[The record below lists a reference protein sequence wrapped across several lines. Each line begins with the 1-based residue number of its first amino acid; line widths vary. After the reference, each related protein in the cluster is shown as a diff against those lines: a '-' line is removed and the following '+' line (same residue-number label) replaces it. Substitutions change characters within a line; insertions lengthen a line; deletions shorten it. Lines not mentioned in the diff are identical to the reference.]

1 MSDKK
6 IKLKP
11 SLDEFK
17 KLCQE
22 GDIIPV
28 YAERLA
34 DIETPVSVLGRFAE
48 EENVF
53 LLESVEKGER
63 FGRYSFLGIHPRG
76 VFTVEGSRAFYSENG
91 TRRELKAQGCPLNA
105 LREII
110 QNKRALTHGDLPP
123 LPGGAIGFIG
133 YECVNQFEELPEPK
147 AKVETPEAAFLI
159 TDEML
164 IFDNQRHT
172 VKTVVCVH
180 PAEFEDPQAAY
191 EYARERISQIAV
203 KLDTPFR
210 PTEKNSDKAVPLL
223 VSNLSRQDFYTM
235 VEKAKEYIQQGEVIQ
250 LVLSQCFSAPM
261 PFSAL
266 CAYRALRYVNPSP
279 YTFFLK
285 IGDLTLAGSSP
296 ETMVKLENGHSS
308 LRPIAGT
315 RKRGS
320 TPAEDMKLADEL
332 LRDEKERAEHL
343 MLVDLGRNDLGRTA
357 VPGSVQVKSFMNVE
371 RYSHVMHIVSEVDA
385 MLAEEYDAFDLV
397 RTTFPAGTLTG
408 APKIRAMELIHELEP
423 TPRGVYGGAVGY
435 FSYTGNMD
443 LAITI
448 RTVEIRDQKMHVQ
461 TGAGI
466 VYDSVSENE
475 YEETLNKAKA
485 LFNAVNLAAN
495 DFQLD

>member
-1 MSDKK
+1 MSEKK
-6 IKLKP
+6 LTLKP
-11 SLDEFK
+11 SLEEFK

-28 YAERLA
+28 YVERLA

-48 EENVF
+48 EENLF

-76 VFTVEGSRAFYSENG
+76 VFTIEDSRPFYSEKG
-91 TRRELKAQGCPLNA
+91 ERRELETAGAPLNA
-105 LREII
+105 LRQII
-110 QNKRALTHGDLPP
+110 QNKKALTHGDLPP
-123 LPGGAIGFIG
+123 LLGGAIGFIG

-147 AKVETPEAAFLI
+147 AKVETPDAAFLI
-159 TDEML
+159 TDEMI

-172 VKTVVCVH
+172 VKSVVCVH
-180 PAEFEDPQAAY
+180 HAEFESPQAAY
-191 EYARERISQIAV
+191 EYARERIGQITAR
-203 KLDTPFR
+203 LDTPFP
-210 PTEKNSDKAVPLL
+210 PTPKKADKTVPQLK
-223 VSNLSRQDFYTM
+223 SNLSRQEFYSM
-235 VEKAKEYIQQGEVIQ
+235 VEKARQYIQDGEAIQ

-266 CAYRALRYVNPSP
+266 CAYRALRYINPSP

-285 IGDLTLAGSSP
+285 IGGLTLAGSSP

-315 RKRGS
+315 RKRGN

-357 VPGSVQVKSFMNVE
+357 LPGSVQVKSFMNIE
-371 RYSHVMHIVSEVDA
+371 RYSHVMHIVSEIDA
-385 MLAEEYDAFDLV
+385 MLASEYDAFDLV
-397 RTTFPAGTLTG
+397 RTTFPVGTLSG
-408 APKIRAMELIHELEP
+408 APKVRAMELIHELEP
-423 TPRGVYGGAVGY
+423 APRGVYGGAVGY

-448 RTVEIRDQKMHVQ
+448 RTVEIRDQKMYIQ

-466 VYDSVSENE
+466 VYDSIAENE
-475 YEETLNKAKA
+475 YEETLNKARA

-495 DFQLD
+495 DFELN